1 MRGYAVYGQFAANAD
16 ADHHNAKLI
25 DQRNGQ
31 HAAQIIFNHG
41 GEERDNRHSEA
52 DINQRFE
59 TGKADDQ
66 HINRQLGGEGRQHN
80 RTGGRGFGVSIL
92 QPAAQKRKACLN
104 AESQQDTKT
113 GRGGCVQRRDGEAC
127 PCAP

>member
-1 MRGYAVYGQFAANAD
+1 MGGDAVQCQFSANAD
-16 ADHHNAKLI
+16 ADNHNAKLI

-41 GEERDNRHSEA
+41 GEE
-52 DINQRFE
+52 
-59 TGKADDQ
+59 
-66 HINRQLGGEGRQHN
+66 RQHN